1 MADGLY
7 VGMAGAVAR
16 SRQLEAISDN
26 LANAQ
31 TPGFKAERPA
41 FEAFLAAPG
50 SDKISPA
57 AVQTSVD
64 LRPGPT
70 NLTGRPLDVLPSGN
84 GFFAVEQPSGS
95 RAYTRDGRIQV
106 DANGTLRI
114 GPSAVLDGSGGPI
127 NVPTGSTPTID
138 GHGRVLVDGT
148 AVGQLGVYELSGAV
162 DRMGASLVAPAPGGE
177 AVPVSA
183 LVTSGAVEMGN
194 AGGME
199 AAVALV
205 SAQRHYETSMQAIQT
220 YRRLD
225 EKAAEVGKIR

>member
-26 LANAQ
+26 LANVQ

-50 SDKISPA
+50 SDKVSPA

-70 NLTGRPLDVLPSGN
+70 NLTGRPLDVLPGGN
-84 GFFAVEQPSGS
+84 GFFAVEQPSGT

-106 DANGTLRI
+106 DANGTLRVGQNAI
-114 GPSAVLDGSGGPI
+114 LDNSGSPI
-127 NVPTGSTPTID
+127 TIPPGSNPTID
-138 GHGRVLVDGT
+138 DHGRVLVEGN
-148 AVGQLGVYELSGAV
+148 AVAQLGIYELQGTV
-162 DRMGASLVAPAPGGE
+162 DRLGTSLVAPAPNGD
-177 AVPVSA
+177 AVPVQA
-183 LVTSGAVEMGN
+183 GVTTGVVEMGN

-225 EKAAEVGKIR
+225 EKAAEVGKVR

>member
-26 LANAQ
+26 LANVQ

-50 SDKISPA
+50 SDKVSPA

-70 NLTGRPLDVLPSGN
+70 HTTGRPLDVLPSGN
-84 GFFAVEQPSGS
+84 GFFAVEQPSGT
-95 RAYTRDGRIQV
+95 RAYTRDGRMQV
-106 DANGTLRI
+106 DENGTLRI
-114 GPSAVLDGSGGPI
+114 GPNAVLDNAGGSITIP
-127 NVPTGSTPTID
+127 PGSTPAVD
-138 GHGRVLVDGT
+138 GQGRVMVEGT
-148 AVGQLGVYELSGAV
+148 AVAQLGVFELSGAV
-162 DRMGASLVAPAPGGE
+162 DRLGTSLVAPAPGGG
-177 AVPVSA
+177 AVPIAAS
-183 LVTSGAVEMGN
+183 VTTGSVEMGN

-225 EKAAEVGKIR
+225 EKAAELGRVR